1 MRRFAAIFAVFTL
14 VFTISSPIWGQKTPS
29 KDEKPDEGPHIG
41 PVKMVGDTRI
51 FSFKPGD
58 VGHVSK
64 YVYYVYRIES
74 DCLFVRI
81 GTFRFMLIGG
91 DHKGLST
98 NAPVQLTGQW
108 KVLEPTRDRGSIYLT
123 IEAKSGAKSI
133 LR

>member
-1 MRRFAAIFAVFTL
+1 MRKIASISAVFVL
-14 VFTISSPIWGQKTPS
+14 FFAISAPIFSQKSPQ
-29 KDEKPDEGPHIG
+29 KDEKDEGPHIG
-41 PVKMVGDTRI
+41 PVKMIGDTRI

-58 VGHVSK
+58 IGHVSK

-108 KVLEPTRDRGSIYLT
+108 KVLEPTRDRGINYPT
-123 IEAKSGAKSI
+123 IQAKTGAKII